1 MLSYRLE
8 VQLVYSENR
17 QQTPAMK
24 NYIQQ
29 DYSHKQQATV
39 PHGRILLLASAKPQP
54 KAKTQKM
61 PEFFNSTDAKS
72 DRPISIGES
81 INIKG

>member
-54 KAKTQKM
+54 KVRHRKCQSFLTPQTLKAITPFPSVK
-61 PEFFNSTDAKS
+61 A
-72 DRPISIGES
+72 
-81 INIKG
+81 